1 MSYKKLNLEFLC
13 SKMFTTIS
21 VTYPMTSIVLDFWCS
36 QSTNSEAFASAITV
50 PLPKHYGV

>member
-21 VTYPMTSIVLDFWCS
+21 VTYPTASIVLDFWCS